1 MEKKP
6 CGLQRAG
13 RNPSSRRNGSG
24 RATSSA
30 RPTYRS
36 GHSSTR
42 TFPGPQQQPT
52 IQRTS
57 ILHSRMPEH
66 WERDHESPRAQGPEE
81 RSYIPILPARHLRF
95 IIITSFIALLIMSTP
110 VQGAPLPMT
119 PSAHLDPSWW
129 TALPGFDA
137 ISSLLDFI
145 NAQVEAIEHV
155 ARIAEDHL
163 AFNYSEPTMEPLRKK
178 RNSSPLP
185 NLARHKRALV
195 NNDTLQLVERTI
207 PIIMDLLSPPI
218 LRNLSQEFSL
228 KLNSTAVDRN
238 QTLVNTNSNWSKEQL
253 QDLALWSLFIAICL
267 GTALIVGIALRCF
280 DEIQHSNED
289 SPLPDASSL
298 SHSYISILP
307 WGLSLPP
314 PALPEEEHIY
324 EVMA

>member
-13 RNPSSRRNGSG
+13 RNPSSRNNGSG

-81 RSYIPILPARHLRF
+81 RSYIPILPARHLRL
-95 IIITSFIALLIMSTP
+95 IIITSFIAILVMSTP
-110 VQGAPLPMT
+110 VQGAPLPKT
-119 PSAHLDPSWW
+119 SSAHLDPTWW

-145 NAQVEAIEHV
+145 QAQLEAIEHV
-155 ARIAEDHL
+155 ARVAEDHL

-178 RNSSPLP
+178 RSSSLLS
-185 NLARHKRALV
+185 NLTRPKRALV

-207 PIIMDLLSPPI
+207 PIIQDLLSPPI
-218 LRNLSQEFSL
+218 LRDLITKSNATVATL
-228 KLNSTAVDRN
+228 N
-238 QTLVNTNSNWSKEQL
+238 QTLTTSDSKKE
-253 QDLALWSLFIAICL
+253 DLSGFALGSFLAAICF
-267 GTALIVGIALRCF
+267 GTALIMGIALRCF
-280 DEIQHSNED
+280 DEVLHSDED
-289 SPLPDASSL
+289 SSPPDASSL

-307 WGLSLPP
+307 WGLR
-314 PALPEEEHIY
+314 
-324 EVMA
+324 